1 MPVNAKSCLRADI
14 AGTRINSLSCK
25 TQVAVFL
32 PFRHTVCLM
41 LTLASL
47 LFVTPVS
54 AAKIPLPPLRPPE
67 FGRAAPPPPI
77 QQPVQQP
84 QPVAPVVVVPETP
97 KALALNTPPAIVLQ
111 KVNAALNSL
120 TYFSA
125 YFTQLSG
132 THQSEGQVYISKPG
146 KLRFDYDP
154 PVPTEIIADG
164 SSVAVRDTK
173 MATQDIYPIGQ
184 TPLKFLTYETVDLA
198 RDFKITA
205 VRVEPDRVL
214 VSMEDKATFAGT
226 SKITLFFEQ
235 PRLTLKQWV
244 VVDPQGVEISV
255 VLNGIN
261 TTTKPDPKIFV
272 IDFLRY
278 RQQP

>member
-1 MPVNAKSCLRADI
+1 MPVNAKSCLKADI
-14 AGTRINSLSCK
+14 AVTRTKSLFCK
-25 TQVAVFL
+25 TQPSLFSRLCQTILLV
-32 PFRHTVCLM
+32 
-41 LTLASL
+41 LTLLSL
-47 LFVTPVS
+47 WGGTPVS
-54 AAKIPLPPLRPPE
+54 AAKIPLPPQRPPE
-67 FGRAAPPPPI
+67 FGRATPPAPT
-77 QQPVQQP
+77 QPAVPTP
-84 QPVAPVVVVPETP
+84 QPIAPVIVVPETP
-97 KALALNTPPAIVLQ
+97 KALPLNTPPAVVLQ
-111 KVNAALNSL
+111 RVNAALNSL

-132 THQSEGQVYISKPG
+132 NHQSEGQVYISKPG

-173 MATQDIYPIGQ
+173 MVTQDIYPIGQ

-198 RDFKITA
+198 RDFKIIA

-214 VSMEDKATFAGT
+214 VSMEDKATFTGT

-244 VVDPQGVEISV
+244 VIDPQGVEISV

>member
-1 MPVNAKSCLRADI
+1 MPENVKSCLKAVSADMMI
-14 AGTRINSLSCK
+14 KLLRVRTQLIFALSCFAFFPF
-25 TQVAVFL
+25 TAVEFA
-32 PFRHTVCLM
+32 T
-41 LTLASL
+41 
-47 LFVTPVS
+47 
-54 AAKIPLPPLRPPE
+54 AAQIPLPPVRPAE
-67 FGRAAPPPPI
+67 YGRTMPLAPPSAPPQTVPPAVI
-77 QQPVQQP
+77 
-84 QPVAPVVVVPETP
+84 APVVPEITKP
-97 KALALNTPPAIVLQ
+97 LSANTPPALVLQ
-111 KVNAALNSL
+111 KVNAALNAL
-120 TYFSA
+120 PYFSA

-132 THQSEGQVYISKPG
+132 NHQSDGQVYVLKPG

-184 TPLKFLTYETVDLA
+184 TPLKFLTHETVDLA
-198 RDFKITA
+198 RDFKVTG

-214 VSMEDKATFAGT
+214 VSLEDKATFAGT

-235 PRLTLKQWV
+235 PRLLLKQWIV
-244 VVDPQGVEISV
+244 IDPQGVEISV

-261 TTTKPDPKIFV
+261 TTTRPDPKIFE

-278 RQQP
+278 RQ

>member
-1 MPVNAKSCLRADI
+1 MPENGKSCLKADN
-14 AGTRINSLSCK
+14 AGTMIKNICTRLWLLCLVLSILSS
-25 TQVAVFL
+25 Q
-32 PFRHTVCLM
+32 
-41 LTLASL
+41 
-47 LFVTPVS
+47 PVH
-54 AAKIPLPPLRPPE
+54 AAKIPLPPSRPAE
-67 FGRAAPPPPI
+67 YGRAAPAP
-77 QQPVQQP
+77 QTPVVQTPAPVTP
-84 QPVAPVVVVPETP
+84 QVVAPAPVIPETP
-97 KALALNTPPAIVLQ
+97 KALALNTPPAVVLQ
-111 KVNAALNSL
+111 KVNAALNARP
-120 TYFSA
+120 YFSA

-132 THQSEGQVYISKPG
+132 NHQSEGQVYISKPG

-164 SSVAVRDTK
+164 TSVAVRDTK
-173 MATQDIYPIGQ
+173 MATQDIYSIGQ
-184 TPLKFLTYETVDLA
+184 TPLKFLTRETVDLA

-226 SKITLFFEQ
+226 SKVTLFFEQ
-235 PRLTLKQWV
+235 PRLLLKQWI

-261 TTTKPDPKIFV
+261 TTTRPDPKYFV
-272 IDFLRY
+272 IDFLSY